1 MSPPPQL
8 FNWEDLGAGP
18 EVAPQ
23 CFKRVLSENGKWG
36 GRQGRRGKGGALC
49 SQRAQPVKRSSRR
62 RSEASPSE

>member
-36 GRQGRRGKGGALC
+36 GRRGRQGAGGALC
-49 SQRAQPVKRSSRR
+49 SQRAQPGEV
-62 RSEASPSE
+62 ELPSEVRGQPV